1 MMRSISRTV
10 LFVGLLFILLAFAFT
25 DVILLG
31 WGELFSFVGLGV
43 EVRNKIV
50 NG

>member
-1 MMRSISRTV
+1 MKTFSKTI
-10 LFVGLLFILLAFAFT
+10 LFSGLLFILLAFAFCN
-25 DVILLG
+25 VILLG
-31 WGELFSFVGLGV
+31 WGELFSFVGLGI